1 MGSPTQDETAARGAA
16 RQHTN
21 PIWEK
26 EHHEMKK
33 SILFTLMGAL
43 VLGLSGMAMA
53 ASTATQTV
61 TYEVQAINAIAVSG
75 SPATLTVSAATAG
88 SSPTQVSDATTSYGI
103 TTNESS
109 RKITA
114 AINTNMPAGITLT
127 IDLVAPTGG
136 TSAGDVSLSTVAA
149 DAVTGIS
156 TLAESS
162 KMITYKLSAT
172 IAAGVVASASKTV
185 TLTIT
190 AGV

>member
-1 MGSPTQDETAARGAA
+1 
-16 RQHTN
+16 
-21 PIWEK
+21 
-26 EHHEMKK
+26 MKK

-162 KMITYKLSAT
+162 KMIAYKLSAT
-172 IAAGVVASASKTV
+172 IATGVVASASKTV

>member
-1 MGSPTQDETAARGAA
+1 
-16 RQHTN
+16 
-21 PIWEK
+21 
-26 EHHEMKK
+26 MKK

-53 ASTATQTV
+53 ASAATQTV

>member
-1 MGSPTQDETAARGAA
+1 
-16 RQHTN
+16 
-21 PIWEK
+21 
-26 EHHEMKK
+26 MKK

-162 KMITYKLSAT
+162 KMIAYKLSAT

>member
-1 MGSPTQDETAARGAA
+1 
-16 RQHTN
+16 
-21 PIWEK
+21 
-26 EHHEMKK
+26 
-33 SILFTLMGAL
+33 
-43 VLGLSGMAMA
+43 
-53 ASTATQTV
+53 
-61 TYEVQAINAIAVSG
+61 
-75 SPATLTVSAATAG
+75 
-88 SSPTQVSDATTSYGI
+88 
-103 TTNESS
+103 
-109 RKITA
+109 
-114 AINTNMPAGITLT
+114 MPAGITLT

-162 KMITYKLSAT
+162 KMIAYKLSAT